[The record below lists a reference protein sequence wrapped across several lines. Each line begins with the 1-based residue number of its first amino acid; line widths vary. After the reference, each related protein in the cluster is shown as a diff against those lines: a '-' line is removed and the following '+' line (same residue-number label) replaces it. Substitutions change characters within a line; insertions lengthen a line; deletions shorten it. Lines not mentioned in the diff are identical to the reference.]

1 MTNEDYQL
9 EELEN
14 AAVNKSNNAKRAAA
28 AAALLAAGGA
38 AGYAAT
44 TIPMGSAEEEPV
56 ETLTEE
62 DLEGVADTG
71 AKQVQEPVMKHDT
84 AQQTTQK
91 VAPTEPAQKAEDEV
105 DMSFDKTTHYYDED
119 NNLVMTTEEGT
130 INGRQFQLVDV
141 DGDKRADM
149 LGYDNDGNGV
159 INQDELY
166 ALSED
171 EKIPMGH
178 ATPKHDDVFLAI
190 NDPEPEPYIEPYDI
204 DQEKDYADNNI
215 HNDFENE
222 KAGESYSHDYAEN
235 SGNYNNNA
243 DVESYSAGSNDYAY
257 EEDVKDEEDYDYN
270 DLAENETTEDS
281 LDDLGTDSF
290 DLV

>member
-44 TIPMGSAEEEPV
+44 TIPMGSAEEEPI

-71 AKQVQEPVMKHDT
+71 AKQVQEPVVKHDP

-91 VAPTEPAQKAEDEV
+91 VAPTEPAPKAEDEV

-141 DGDKRADM
+141 DGDKRADI

-159 INQDELY
+159 INQDEIY

-178 ATPKHDDVFLAI
+178 ATPKHEDEFIALH
-190 NDPEPEPYIEPYDI
+190 DPEPEPYIEPYDI
-204 DQEKDYADNNI
+204 DHEKDYADNNI
-215 HNDFENE
+215 HNDFQNE

-243 DVESYSAGSNDYAY
+243 DVESYSADSNDYAY
-257 EEDVKDEEDYDYN
+257 EEDVKDEEDYEYN
-270 DLAENETTEDS
+270 DFAENETTDDS